1 MFFTVNMIR
10 ISMLELTR
18 TSFISLPYRGD
29 MEIQLKYGRQILPFD
44 VPDTAVVP
52 QFREPE
58 YDITR
63 EEFEL
68 QMQRFL
74 PAGKNNYRDVAV
86 VVSDK
91 TRLCGYPEFLPWL
104 TEILTQHGAENE
116 NISFYIAYGT
126 HARQSEEESL
136 SSYGAVYNEFRFV
149 HHDCSDDGLFNVLG
163 NTQRGTPIMVRKDIL
178 KASLRI
184 TFGAISHHY
193 FAAYG
198 GGRKLLFP
206 GLASRRAVY
215 HNHGLFLDRSLRSLA
230 INCQPGNLSG
240 NPLAEDLKEIDAFMP
255 YKISIHGIL
264 NSSGKVC
271 RLMVG
276 DSYANFVEACSVH
289 DSFFRYP
296 TMEQYDLVLASSGG
310 YPKDINFIQAHKS
323 VHHAAAFVKDGGTLC
338 MLSECIDQIGSSYFL
353 KYLEAGSFEA
363 AFAMLENN
371 YEGNGGTALSMML
384 KAKRIRIHMLTSLDG
399 KTCNTLGVTKAT
411 GAEIQNIIQ
420 AEKGSMA
427 VLSNASMLVR

>member
-1 MFFTVNMIR
+1 
-10 ISMLELTR
+10 
-18 TSFISLPYRGD
+18 
-29 MEIQLKYGRQILPFD
+29 MEIQLKYGKQVLPFE
-44 VPDTAVVP
+44 VPETAVVP

-58 YDITR
+58 YDIVRTD
-63 EEFEL
+63 FEQRL
-68 QMQRFL
+68 QRFL
-74 PAGKNNYRDVAV
+74 PAGKSNYRDVAV

-104 TEILTQHGAENE
+104 TEVLLQQGATRES
-116 NISFYIAYGT
+116 ITFYIAYGT
-126 HARQSEEESL
+126 HAAQTDAESL
-136 SSYGAVYNEFRFV
+136 DSYGEVYNQYRFV
-149 HHDCSDDGLFNVLG
+149 HHDCDDEGLFDLLG
-163 NTQRGTPIMVRKDIL
+163 TTQRETPVKVRKDIL
-178 KASLRI
+178 SASLRI

-206 GLASRRAVY
+206 GLASRKAVY
-215 HNHGLFLDRSLRSLA
+215 HNHGLFLDRATRSLA
-230 INCQPGNLSG
+230 AGCQPGNLIG
-240 NPLAEDLKEIDAFMP
+240 NPLAEDLREIDARMP
-255 YKISIHGIL
+255 AKISIHGIL

-276 DSYANFVEACSVH
+276 TSYEHFEEACRVH
-289 DSFFRYP
+289 DHYFRYP
-296 TMEQYDLVLASSGG
+296 SMEQYDLVLASSGG

-338 MLSECIDQIGSSYFL
+338 MVSECIDQIGSSYFM

-363 AFAMLENN
+363 AFDMLSHH

-384 KAKRIRIHMLTSLDG
+384 KAKRIRIYMMTLLDNN
-399 KTCNTLGVTKAT
+399 TCSILGVKKVS
-411 GAEIQNIIQ
+411 GPEIQNILS

-427 VLSNASMLVR
+427 VLSNASMLVK